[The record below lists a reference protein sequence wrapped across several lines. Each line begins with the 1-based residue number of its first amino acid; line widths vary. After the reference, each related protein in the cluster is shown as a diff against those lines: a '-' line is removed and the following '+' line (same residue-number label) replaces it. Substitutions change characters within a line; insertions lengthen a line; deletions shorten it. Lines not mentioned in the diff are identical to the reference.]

1 MKRLATLLKLAAS
14 FASVFVLVGCG
25 ARAGVGLDEAPGSPG
40 GPAVPAAATPAAV
53 VTNFTAVA
61 MAGEVLTYSLDA
73 TNLTYSYTITD
84 SQFGLGGK
92 TGSGTLVKNTDG
104 TYSPVEIS
112 NAKIAILPN
121 GLLLGAIRE
130 TINGVLTT
138 IPIFGISNPVSDL
151 ASGVGTYNF
160 VQRSCLSGTC
170 TSYYGT
176 FAINS
181 DATWTSCP
189 SGNLITGCAGST
201 NTGTLNSLGA
211 GKWQVLSGATEIGTA
226 VVLNSSG
233 QNVVMLDL
241 KDTRAGGFGVGLLVG
256 SLQQAI
262 DSTKTDGT
270 WVSAST
276 AGQWGTFTAS
286 GNKISFSTMNGIP
299 STVTNTL
306 TFDSPWTGMG
316 TTATGGHGLLAGTG
330 VYLYEN
336 AGGYAELGVKIN

>member
-1 MKRLATLLKLAAS
+1 MKAFAAAFRAAIS

-40 GPAVPAAATPAAV
+40 GPPAPTAPAAV

-61 MAGEVLTYSLDA
+61 MAGEVLTYSLDS

-84 SQFGLGGK
+84 SQFGLAGK
-92 TGSGTLVKNTDG
+92 TGSGSLVKNSDG
-104 TYSPVEIS
+104 SYSPVGIN
-112 NAKIAILPN
+112 NAKIVFLAN

-130 TINGVLTT
+130 TINGVLAT

-160 VQRSCLSGTC
+160 VQRSCLSGSC

-176 FAINS
+176 FSIKS

-189 SGNLITGCAGST
+189 SGNLITGCPSST

-211 GKWQVLSGATEIGTA
+211 GKWQVLSGATDIGTA
-226 VVLNSSG
+226 IVLNSDG

-241 KDTRAGGFGVGLLVG
+241 KDTRAGGFGIGLLVG
-256 SLQQAI
+256 SLPQAI
-262 DSTKTDGT
+262 DTTKTDGT

-276 AGQWGTFTAS
+276 NGQWGVFTAS
-286 GNKISFSTMNGIP
+286 GTNISFSTVNGIP
-299 STVTNTL
+299 STAVNRL
-306 TFDSPWTGMG
+306 TIDSPWVGMG
-316 TTATGGHGLLAGTG
+316 TTTSGGHGLLAGTG
-330 VYLYEN
+330 VYLYEDT
-336 AGGYAELGVKIN
+336 GGYAELGVKLN